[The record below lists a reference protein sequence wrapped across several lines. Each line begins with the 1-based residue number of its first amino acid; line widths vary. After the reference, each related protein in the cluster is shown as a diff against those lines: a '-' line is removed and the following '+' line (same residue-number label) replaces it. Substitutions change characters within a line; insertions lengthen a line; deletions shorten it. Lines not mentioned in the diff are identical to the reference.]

1 MNMFRKN
8 TINYLIVTLYLY
20 NNYCFLANEK
30 HLTSI
35 YIDCKVIKRE
45 VKTDEE

>member
-1 MNMFRKN
+1 MFRKN

-20 NNYCFLANEK
+20 NCFLANEK

-35 YIDCKVIKRE
+35 YID
-45 VKTDEE
+45 